1 MGVYAVKIPCK
12 DGEHY
17 QIRYQDRKH
26 GNKIFKSMIAIPPEG
41 MEKKKEIED
50 WLDEQ
55 KYEFKKQCEKGYDYN
70 LTFGELMDIWENEYA
85 KECLKETTY
94 SRYRQI
100 MPEVRAKFGNK
111 KLREMK
117 TRDVQTYIYEIQK
130 NRPNQHNKDKKLSYR
145 TMEYY
150 KTLISSIMGYA
161 VKQQLI
167 EENICKHV
175 NIPSGERKERQI
187 YTMEETAR
195 FMEALKTMPVKYQ
208 AFFMLAIFNGLR
220 RGEILGLKWSDFN
233 FEKRFFTVQRCV
245 YHTTEKGTYVDTPKT
260 KKSVRFL
267 NLSNS
272 VLDVLKALKA
282 EQHNE
287 QLILKD
293 RWKNKEG
300 WLFTDWEG
308 AHMNPDTPYRELKK
322 FCKANNL
329 PFYGIHSFR
338 HLNASIM
345 IHEKVDV
352 RTVSAALGH
361 SKTSTTMNIYS
372 HEIGE
377 ASIEAGAGV
386 AAVIEKAMNRDKY
399 IAGASQ
405 G

>member
-1 MGVYAVKIPCK
+1 MGVYAVKIPCNN
-12 DGEHY
+12 GNHY

-26 GNKIFKSMIAIPPEG
+26 GNNIFKSKVVHVPEG
-41 MEKKKEIED
+41 MKKREQDK
-50 WLDEQ
+50 WLRNQ
-55 KYEFKKQCEKGYDYN
+55 KQEFEKQCEQGYDYN
-70 LTFGELMDIWENEYA
+70 LTFGQLMDIWDDEYA
-85 KECLKETTY
+85 KEHLKGTTY

-100 MPEVRAKFGNK
+100 MPEVRVKFGNM

-117 TRDVQTYIYEIQK
+117 THDIQVYINGLSK
-130 NRPNQHNKDKKLSYR
+130 NRTNQHDKEKKLSRR
-145 TMEYY
+145 TIEYY

-175 NIPSGERKERQI
+175 NIPEGAQKERQI
-187 YTMEETAR
+187 YTMEETAQ
-195 FMEALKTMPVKYQ
+195 FMEAMKTLPVKFQ
-208 AFFMLAIFNGLR
+208 AIYMLAIFNGLR

-260 KKSVRFL
+260 KKSVRSL

-272 VLDVLKALKA
+272 VLEVLKALRA

-293 RWKNKEG
+293 RWKNQEG

-308 AHMNPDTPYRELKK
+308 EHMNPDTPYRKLKK

-329 PFYGIHSFR
+329 PCYGLHSFR

-345 IHEKVDV
+345 IHEKVDP
-352 RTVSAALGH
+352 RTVSAVMGH
-361 SKTSTTMNIYS
+361 SRTSTTVNIYS

-377 ASIEAGAGV
+377 ASIEAGAEV
-386 AAVIEKAMNRDKY
+386 AAVIEKAMNHDKY
-399 IAGASQ
+399 IPGASQ
-405 G
+405 A